1 MGSEW
6 REFCIGEIAEVI
18 GGSTPSTTDPA
29 NFDGSIPWITPRD
42 LANLQERYVS
52 RGERNLSPKGL
63 ASCSAKLLPPGSVLL
78 SSRAPIG
85 YVAIAKNPLATNQG
99 CRSLVLRDGFDSGF
113 IYYWLK
119 CNTSLLEQHANG
131 TTFKEISGS
140 SLRRIRLCIPP
151 LSEQRAIASIL
162 GSLDDKIELNR
173 QLSHTLEQMARAL
186 FKSWFVDFDPVRAK
200 MEGRWKKGQSLPGLP
215 AHLWNLFPDRLVPSE
230 LGEIPE
236 GWEVARLGQ
245 IADTLRRA
253 IHPDNIPQD
262 TPYIGLEHMP
272 RKSIALSDWG
282 TAGQTD
288 SSKLQFKAGEI
299 LFGKLRPYFHK
310 VGIAPVNGICSTD
323 IVVIAPKE
331 QVWLSLV
338 LLHLSSDPFISYCT
352 SHSFGTKMPRTSW
365 NDMARYRVV
374 LPPQALAEIL
384 TSTVQR
390 AVERLISTV
399 HESRTLAAIRDALL
413 PRLISGELR
422 VKDAEEFIG
431 KETSP

>member
-140 SLRRIRLCIPP
+140 SLRRIRLCSPPPP
-151 LSEQRAIASIL
+151 LPEQRAT
-162 GSLDDKIELNR
+162 
-173 QLSHTLEQMARAL
+173 QLVLEQAETIC
-186 FKSWFVDFDPVRAK
+186 K
-200 MEGRWKKGQSLPGLP
+200 
-215 AHLWNLFPDRLVPSE
+215 
-230 LGEIPE
+230 
-236 GWEVARLGQ
+236 
-245 IADTLRRA
+245 
-253 IHPDNIPQD
+253 
-262 TPYIGLEHMP
+262 
-272 RKSIALSDWG
+272 DW
-282 TAGQTD
+282 
-288 SSKLQFKAGEI
+288 
-299 LFGKLRPYFHK
+299 
-310 VGIAPVNGICSTD
+310 
-323 IVVIAPKE
+323 
-331 QVWLSLV
+331 
-338 LLHLSSDPFISYCT
+338 
-352 SHSFGTKMPRTSW
+352 
-365 NDMARYRVV
+365 
-374 LPPQALAEIL
+374 
-384 TSTVQR
+384 
-390 AVERLISTV
+390 VE
-399 HESRTLAAIRDALL
+399 E
-413 PRLISGELR
+413 
-422 VKDAEEFIG
+422 
-431 KETSP
+431 